1 MFVFKNSL
9 SCFDIDDLIGFLDPM
24 KGLAFAKDV
33 FAINE
38 QFRRV
43 DALKC
48 LLILIVQDDD
58 VVVY

>member
-1 MFVFKNSL
+1 MSVLKDSL
-9 SCFDIDDLIGFLDPM
+9 SCFDICDLIGLLNPI
-24 KGLAFAKDV
+24 KGLIVAKYV
-33 FAINE
+33 LAINE

-48 LLILIVQDDD
+48 LLILIIKDDD

>member
-1 MFVFKNSL
+1 MSVFKDSL
-9 SCFDIDDLIGFLDPM
+9 SCFDIDDLIGLLNPI
-24 KGLAFAKDV
+24 KGLIVAKYV
-33 FAINE
+33 LAINE

-48 LLILIVQDDD
+48 LLILVIKDYN

>member
-1 MFVFKNSL
+1 MDSL
-9 SCFDIDDLIGFLDPM
+9 SCFNICDLIGLLNPI
-24 KGLAFAKDV
+24 KGLIVAKYV
-33 FAINE
+33 LAINE

-48 LLILIVQDDD
+48 LLILIIKDDD

>member
-9 SCFDIDDLIGFLDPM
+9 SCFDIGDLIGLLNPI
-24 KGLAFAKDV
+24 KGLVIAKDV
-33 FAINE
+33 LAINE

-43 DALKC
+43 LKC

-58 VVVY
+58 VVIY

>member
-9 SCFDIDDLIGFLDPM
+9 SCFDIGDLIGLLNPI
-24 KGLAFAKDV
+24 KGLVIAKYV
-33 FAINE
+33 LAINE

-58 VVVY
+58 GVVY